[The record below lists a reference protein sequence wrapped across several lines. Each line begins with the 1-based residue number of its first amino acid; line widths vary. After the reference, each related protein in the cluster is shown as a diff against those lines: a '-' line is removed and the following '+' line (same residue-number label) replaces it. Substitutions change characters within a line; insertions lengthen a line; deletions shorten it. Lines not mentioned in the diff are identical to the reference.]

1 MKEHQQKRGTWSSNF
16 GFLMAAIG
24 SAVGLGNMWG
34 FPYKLGMNGALPSLF
49 CICFWRYSP
58 DTFSP

>member
-24 SAVGLGNMWG
+24 SAVGWETCGG
-34 FPYKLGMNGALPSLF
+34 FPIS
-49 CICFWRYSP
+49 WE
-58 DTFSP
+58 

>member
-34 FPYKLGMNGALPSLF
+34 FPIS
-49 CICFWRYSP
+49 WE
-58 DTFSP
+58 